1 MAKGKNNYQPRLLI
15 KYNEVVQKYLAD
27 RLGIK
32 NKMRIPKI
40 EKIVLNMGIGDA
52 KEHKNW
58 LTSGVEELT
67 TIAGQKAVV
76 TISKKAISNFKIR
89 EGDPVG
95 IRVTLRSEKMYEFV
109 DRFISAA
116 SPRIRDF
123 RGFSTKGFDGRG
135 NYNFGV
141 NEQIIFP
148 EIDYDKINNIKG
160 MNISIVT
167 TGKTDEEAYE
177 LLIAMGFP
185 IRQKKKKIEEA
196 AEDLVE
202 GIENTPAEMQ
212 DEDKAD
218 ETPIDEVEV
227 ALDVEDNKEEISEEE
242 ETPEKK
248 PVEVDKE
255 EVKIGEKSVSED
267 SVEGIE
273 DTSAKMQDEDKADET
288 LIDEVEM
295 ASDVGDNKEEISEE
309 EEPPEKK
316 PVEAD
321 KEEVKTGEE
330 SISDE
335 TVEGIENTPA
345 ELQDED
351 KADESPIDEVEMV
364 ADVGDNKEETSKEK
378 EETPEKGSNV

>member
-1 MAKGKNNYQPRLLI
+1 MANGNNNYQPRLLI
-15 KYNEVVQKYLAD
+15 KYNEVVQKYLTD

-52 KEHKNW
+52 KEHKKW

-76 TISKKAISNFKIR
+76 TNSKKAISNFKIR

-109 DRFISAA
+109 DRFISVA

-123 RGFSTKGFDGRG
+123 RGLSAKGFDGRG

-177 LLIAMGFP
+177 LLIAMGLP
-185 IRQKKKKIEEA
+185 IRQKKKKIEES
-196 AEDLVE
+196 AEDTVE
-202 GIENTPAEMQ
+202 GIKHTPAAMKQ
-212 DEDKAD
+212 EDK
-218 ETPIDEVEV
+218 
-227 ALDVEDNKEEISEEE
+227 
-242 ETPEKK
+242 
-248 PVEVDKE
+248 
-255 EVKIGEKSVSED
+255 
-267 SVEGIE
+267 E
-273 DTSAKMQDEDKADET
+273 DTT
-288 LIDEVEM
+288 PIDEVEM
-295 ASDVGDNKEEISEE
+295 ASDVEDNKEAILE
-309 EEPPEKK
+309 
-316 PVEAD
+316 
-321 KEEVKTGEE
+321 
-330 SISDE
+330 
-335 TVEGIENTPA
+335 
-345 ELQDED
+345 
-351 KADESPIDEVEMV
+351 
-364 ADVGDNKEETSKEK
+364 EK